1 MGEVPGAPRVHPAGG
16 VRVNLS
22 DLDTL
27 LGDRLLAGAQALHG
41 WTYWLHMKTG
51 ALCHFLGHWDRLL
64 HEEEYTW

>member
-1 MGEVPGAPRVHPAGG
+1 M
-16 VRVNLS
+16 RVNLS